1 MIMFNDEARQKLMK
15 GVNVLADAVQVTLGP
30 KGRNVI
36 IKGTH
41 LTKDGVSVAKEVL
54 LEDPIENIGAQ
65 LIKNACAKTCDD
77 AGDGTTTATV
87 LTRAIIKEGMGYLAA
102 GTDPYLLKRQIDT
115 DVKIVTDYIKDTKQ
129 DVDLN
134 KIREIAT
141 ISANNDSEIG
151 ELLAKAY
158 EKIGKEG
165 VITMEENK
173 GSDTYIKIVE
183 GTQIER
189 GFASPYFINNSDSQT
204 CELTNP
210 IIYSHKGNLSN
221 NRDILPMLEQVS
233 TSRDSLLILTESIEP
248 EVLDVLV
255 MNKIQN
261 HLKICVV
268 KVPFEQLMEQRRA
281 DKVIVTST
289 NTTIIAPDTTAK
301 VAVIY
306 VGASTEV
313 ELLEKKDRVE
323 DAICAVRAAIEEG
336 IVPGGGFTYL
346 MASTLLS
353 PGIIQNALRKPAE
366 QIANNAGKCGELIV
380 AQSLETQNGFDAKEG
395 EFVIDLTKQG
405 IIDPAKVTRV
415 ALENAASIA
424 TMFLLTECVIYNEPK
439 YNY

>member
-1 MIMFNDEARQKLMK
+1 MSIMFNDEARQKLLK

-41 LTKDGVSVAKEVL
+41 LTKDGVSVAKEVQ

-77 AGDGTTTATV
+77 AGDGTTTATI
-87 LTRAIIKEGMGYLAA
+87 LTRAIIQEGMKRLAA
-102 GTDPYLLKRQIDT
+102 GIDPYEIKEQIDK
-115 DVKIVTDYIKDTKQ
+115 DVAKVVNYINEIKEE
-129 DVDLN
+129 VDIN

-141 ISANNDSEIG
+141 ISANNDPAIG
-151 ELLAKAY
+151 ELLANAY
-158 EKIGKEG
+158 EKIGNEG

-183 GTQIER
+183 GVQIER
-189 GFASPYFINNSDSQT
+189 GFASPYFINNSDAQT
-204 CELTNP
+204 CELLNP

-221 NRDILPMLEQVS
+221 IRDILPILEKVS
-233 TSRDSLLILTESIEP
+233 TSRDSILILTEGIEP
-248 EVLDVLV
+248 EALDTLI

-261 HLKICVV
+261 HLKVCVV
-268 KVPFEQLMEQRRA
+268 KVPFEQLMEQKRA

-289 NTTIIAPDTTAK
+289 NTTIIAPDTKAK

-306 VGASTEV
+306 VGANTEV

-346 MASTLLS
+346 EASRLLDN
-353 PGIIQNALRKPAE
+353 GIIKNVLQIPAE
-366 QIANNAGKCGELIV
+366 QIANNAGKCGKLIV
-380 AQSLETQNGFDAKEG
+380 SESLINSKGYNAKTN
-395 EFVIDLTKQG
+395 EFVDLASQG
-405 IIDPAKVTRV
+405 VIDPAKVTRV

-424 TMFLLTECVIYNEPK
+424 TMFLLTECVIYNKPL
-439 YNY
+439 Y

>member
-1 MIMFNDEARQKLMK
+1 MIFNDNARQQLLV
-15 GVNVLADAVQVTLGP
+15 GVNALADAVQVTLGP

-36 IKGTH
+36 IKGIH
-41 LTKDGVSVAKEVL
+41 LTKDGISVAKEVQ

-65 LIKNACAKTCDD
+65 LIKNACSKTCDD
-77 AGDGTTTATV
+77 AGDGTTTSTI
-87 LTRAIIKEGMGYLAA
+87 LTRAIIQEGMKYLAA
-102 GTDPYLLKRQIDT
+102 GIDPYEIKEQIDK
-115 DVKIVTDYIKDTKQ
+115 DVNVVVNYIKDIKEN
-129 DVDLN
+129 VDLN

-141 ISANNDSEIG
+141 ISANNDSTIG
-151 ELLAKAY
+151 ELLANAY

-189 GFASPYFINNSDSQT
+189 GFASPYFINNSDAQT
-204 CELTNP
+204 CELINP

-221 NRDILPMLEQVS
+221 IRDILPMLEKVS
-233 TSRDSLLILTESIEP
+233 TSRDSILILTEGIEP
-248 EVLDVLV
+248 EALNTLI

-261 HLKICVV
+261 HLKVCVV
-268 KVPFEQLMEQRRA
+268 KVPFEQLMEQKRA

-289 NTTIIAPDTTAK
+289 STTIIAPDTKAK

-306 VGASTEV
+306 VGANTEI

-346 MASTLLS
+346 EASKLL
-353 PGIIQNALRKPAE
+353 PNGIIKNALQIPAE
-366 QIANNAGKCGELIV
+366 QIANNAGKCGKLIV
-380 AQSLETQNGFDAKEG
+380 SESLITSKGYNAKTN
-395 EFVIDLTKQG
+395 EFIDLAKQG

-424 TMFLLTECVIYNEPK
+424 TMFLLTECVICNERRNI
-439 YNY
+439 YE

>member
-1 MIMFNDEARQKLMK
+1 MIMFNDEARQKLLK
-15 GVNVLADAVQVTLGP
+15 GINTLANAVQVTLGP

-87 LTRAIIKEGMGYLAA
+87 LTRAIIKEGMKHLAA
-102 GTDPYLLKRQIDT
+102 GVDPYELKSQIDN
-115 DVKIVTDYIKDTKQ
+115 DVKVVVNYIRDTKQ
-129 DVDLN
+129 EVDLN

-151 ELLAKAY
+151 ELLANAY

-210 IIYSHKGNLSN
+210 LIYSHKGNLSN
-221 NRDILPMLEQVS
+221 IRDILPMLEQVS
-233 TSRDSLLILTESIEP
+233 TNRDSLLILTEGIEP

-380 AQSLETQNGFDAKEG
+380 AQSLETQNGFDAKLG
-395 EFVIDLTKQG
+395 EFVIDLAKQG

-424 TMFLLTECVIYNEPK
+424 TMFLLTECVIYNENK
-439 YNY
+439 YY